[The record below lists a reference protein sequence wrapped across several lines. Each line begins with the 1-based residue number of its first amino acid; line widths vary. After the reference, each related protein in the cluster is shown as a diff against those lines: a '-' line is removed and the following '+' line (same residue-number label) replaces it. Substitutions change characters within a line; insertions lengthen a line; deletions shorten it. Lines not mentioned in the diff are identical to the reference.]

1 MTRFATFAS
10 DPLSPASI
18 IVTHHL
24 EEIPVGTTHAL
35 LLKNGKIA
43 YAGEI
48 DEVLTT
54 HSVSEVFNYP
64 LTVTKEGAR
73 FFARANR

>member
-1 MTRFATFAS
+1 
-10 DPLSPASI
+10 
-18 IVTHHL
+18 
-24 EEIPVGTTHAL
+24 VGTTHAL
-35 LLKNGKIA
+35 LIKNGQIA
-43 YAGEI
+43 YAGAI

-54 HSVSEVFNYP
+54 ANVSEVFNYP